1 MIVQTDSVRFLGVYI
16 DSRLT
21 WKTHIAYVSSKL
33 RRVSYLLYKA
43 SGNLDSKSLKVL
55 YYSLFYPHLDY
66 CCEVWVNTY
75 QSAIQCLYLLQK
87 K

>member
-1 MIVQTDSVRFLGVYI
+1 MIVQNDSVTFLGVYK

-21 WKTHIAYVSSKL
+21 WKTHIAYISFKL

-43 SGNLDSKSLKVL
+43 FGNLDSSSLKVL

-66 CCEVWVNTY
+66 CCEVWENTY
-75 QSAIQCLYLLQK
+75 RSAIQRLYL
-87 K
+87 